1 MKNSIKILNILL
13 LLILSSCV
21 NINSSKQKDVFLS
34 EFFNT
39 ESVYNSLI
47 DYYSNKSIVIIYDKE
62 KLLVQNLKKY
72 GINNK
77 FINIETEKPNNKDYF
92 VVYNF
97 TLNKNLATIVLA
109 TSNMDYGIIYCL
121 KRNHENEKW
130 KIMNIIPKNS
140 R

>member
-1 MKNSIKILNILL
+1 MKKSIKILNILL
-13 LLILSSCV
+13 LLVLFSCV
-21 NINSSKQKDVFLS
+21 NIKSNKQRDIFLS

-47 DYYSNKSIVIIYDKE
+47 DYYSNKSIIIYDKE
-62 KLLVQNLKKY
+62 KLLVQNSKEY

-77 FINIETEKPNNKDYF
+77 VIDIVTEKPNKDYF

-109 TSNMDYGIIYCL
+109 TSNMDYGVIYYL
-121 KRNHENEKW
+121 KRNNENEKW
-130 KIMNIIPKNS
+130 TIMNIIPKNS

>member
-1 MKNSIKILNILL
+1 MKKSIKILNILL
-13 LLILSSCV
+13 LLVLFSCA
-21 NINSSKQKDVFLS
+21 NINSNKQKDIFLS
-34 EFFNT
+34 ELFNT

-47 DYYSNKSIVIIYDKE
+47 DYYSNKSIIIYDKE
-62 KLLVQNLKKY
+62 KLLIRNSKKY

-77 FINIETEKPNNKDYF
+77 VIDIVTEKPNKEYF

-109 TSNMDYGIIYCL
+109 TSNMDYGVTYYLI
-121 KRNHENEKW
+121 RNNENEKW